1 MSADWSSLINSAY
14 KTLLAPIKRG
24 EYLLKLHGAEI
35 PEDNNTVDRDFLLK
49 MMERNEEV
57 ILYAIIVTWRLDHKT
72 ILICRLMMQM
82 KPVS

>member
-1 MSADWSSLINSAY
+1 MTEQELSADWSSLINSAY

-35 PEDNNTVDRDFLLK
+35 AEDNNTIDREFLLQ

-57 ILYAIIVTWRLDHKT
+57 FE
-72 ILICRLMMQM
+72 
-82 KPVS
+82 